1 MQATAQRPRYL
12 RFRKVGPTPATI
24 NFQDSG
30 NGVAT
35 HFGSCFNNQVDAD
48 FGPNPWSPGY
58 FGIRGLPIS
67 GVWRPATYPEP
78 RPPAGAF
85 LLAAKWASQG
95 FLFARAALASG
106 MAKRSSSIPNY
117 KRQRRRGGGGRTG
130 GGILRFLLKSILG
143 LFLFSILW
151 VVAYRFINPPITAT
165 MLGDVVAGRGAAR
178 DWMSLEAMDRDMVR
192 AAIGAEDS
200 KFCAHNGFDIEA
212 IEDAM
217 KRNASGG
224 RIRGGSTISQ
234 QTAKNVFLW
243 QGGGYARKGAEAYF
257 TFLIENVWGKR
268 RIMEVY
274 LNVAETGIGT
284 YGANAGS
291 MRYFGHDAS
300 AMSATEAARI
310 AAILPLPK
318 KRGAVAPKGFTK
330 RYGNSIA
337 ARVGV
342 VGRDGLDGCVYA
354 GSKAPVNK
362 APPKVTRAPK
372 DVPGEDYETATPPP
386 PEVTVDTPP
395 GDPVPTPAPGT
406 PDAPVVGEHV
416 AVAPADE
423 PAPPPEPTALNNTA
437 SQ

>member
-1 MQATAQRPRYL
+1 MAQRS
-12 RFRKVGPTPATI
+12 T
-24 NFQDSG
+24 
-30 NGVAT
+30 
-35 HFGSCFNNQVDAD
+35 
-48 FGPNPWSPGY
+48 
-58 FGIRGLPIS
+58 
-67 GVWRPATYPEP
+67 
-78 RPPAGAF
+78 
-85 LLAAKWASQG
+85 
-95 FLFARAALASG
+95 
-106 MAKRSSSIPNY
+106 SIPNFRRR
-117 KRQRRRGGGGRTG
+117 RQRSRGGGGFF
-130 GGILRFLLKSILG
+130 RFIAKSILG

-165 MLGDVVAGRGAAR
+165 MLGDVFAGQGAAR
-178 DWMSLEAMDRDMVR
+178 NWMSLDAMDRDMVR

-200 KFCAHNGFDIEA
+200 KFCSHGGFDIEA

-243 QGGGYARKGAEAYF
+243 QGGGYPRKAAEAYF
-257 TFLIENVWGKR
+257 TFLIEHIWGKR

-291 MRYFGHDAS
+291 MRYFGHDSS

-318 KRGAVAPKGFTK
+318 KRGAIAPKGFTK
-330 RYGNSIA
+330 KYGNSIA

-342 VGRDGLDGCVYA
+342 VGRDGLDACVYS
-354 GSKAPVNK
+354 GRTAPVNK
-362 APPKVTRAPK
+362 APPRVTRVPK

-386 PEVTVDTPP
+386 PELTVDTPAS
-395 GDPVPTPAPGT
+395 DDVPTPAPGT
-406 PDAPVVGEHV
+406 PDAPVGGDPVV
-416 AVAPADE
+416 IDNPIAE
-423 PAPPPEPTALNNTA
+423 PAPPPQEPAIP
-437 SQ
+437 SPPGV